1 MCFGN
6 IFIGHIPSPP
16 HPWAMTDPDEH
27 LPLTPVVFE
36 ILISLAGEER
46 HGYAILRDVEER
58 TEGRLRLHAG
68 TLYRALGR
76 LVDDGLLEETEGPAE
91 GEDERRRYYRL
102 TAPGRRV
109 AGAEAARLE
118 RQVRSARARD
128 LLEEPGPA

>member
-1 MCFGN
+1 
-6 IFIGHIPSPP
+6 
-16 HPWAMTDPDEH
+16 MTDHDEH

-36 ILISLAGEER
+36 ILISLAGGER

-58 TEGRLRLHAG
+58 TGGRLRLHAG

-76 LVDDGLLEETEGPAE
+76 LVDDGFLEETEGPAE

-102 TAPGRRV
+102 TASGRQV